1 MCYGLNNLT
10 KGFEYSCIIYKCT
23 TALFVSKLYECVY
36 ACMCA
41 YYDKTGKKE
50 GGYLFTA
57 IMSESE

>member
-23 TALFVSKLYECVY
+23 TGSTVLFVSKLYECVY

-41 YYDKTGKKE
+41 Y
-50 GGYLFTA
+50 
-57 IMSESE
+57 